1 MQTTMAHIVK
11 LVIFLFTFCFTSEI
25 VAQNNF
31 YKIYTGNGYDYGE
44 GITQSSK
51 DSSYFVTGSSSSF
64 EDAPSQAFILHVDT
78 GGTYIWSKSY
88 GGSAS
93 DIGKRIFHIP
103 DEGNYVAG
111 FSNSFGN
118 GLFDFYFFKTD
129 TTGKLLWEKTFG
141 GNSNELLH
149 DAIQLPDTS
158 FILVG
163 QTSSNDTEIEDLF
176 IVRIS
181 KHGEIKWQKTFG
193 SSGVDIANTIS
204 MIDTNRIIIG
214 GEFYDSDSSKQK
226 AFVLSINAQGEIQ
239 WLKTF
244 GKLSSNYNIKDIFA
258 DSIYIRGVG
267 YAQASVSSAKVYY
280 NMIVEPTG
288 ENYVENYLPQSGSNY
303 FSQIVQYG
311 FYKYH
316 YLAMQPTD
324 NSIIPTYSGG
334 EDLLL
339 CRYKND
345 LTWHPKCVNGSN
357 HGNDHCNQ
365 LIATN
370 DFGAISV
377 GYNVH
382 GGKGGSNVTLIKI
395 GPYDQFP
402 NTTDPPF
409 ESTLV
414 HLKTIESQL
423 QAHFFPNPATNE
435 LHIKIESHQ
444 ETPVKIRNLQGV
456 LIFEKLCIETMKID
470 IESYTKGIYFI
481 EIGDNIQ
488 KFVKE

>member
-1 MQTTMAHIVK
+1 MAHIVK
-11 LVIFLFTFCFTSEI
+11 LLIFVFSFCFTGEI

-44 GITQSSK
+44 GIVQSTK

-64 EDAPSQAFILHVDT
+64 DDAPSQAFILHVDT

-88 GGSAS
+88 GGNAS

-103 DEGNYVAG
+103 HEGNYVAG

-244 GKLSSNYNIKDIFA
+244 GKLSSNYNIKDIYA
-258 DSIYIRGVG
+258 DSMYIRGVG
-267 YAQASVSSAKVYY
+267 YAQASASSAKVYY

-288 ENYVENYLPQSGSNY
+288 ENYVEHYIPQSGSNY

-402 NTTDPPF
+402 NTTGLAI

-414 HLKTIESQL
+414 QLKTVELTLEAQV
-423 QAHFFPNPATNE
+423 FPNPATSE
-435 LHIKIESHQ
+435 LQIKVGTHD
-444 ETPVKIRNLQGV
+444 ETPLTICNLNGSI
-456 LIFEKLCIETMKID
+456 LFKKSFIEETKID
-470 IESYTKGIYFI
+470 ITSYAQGIYFI
-481 EIGDNIQ
+481 EIGNNIQ

>member
-1 MQTTMAHIVK
+1 MAHIVK
-11 LVIFLFTFCFTSEI
+11 LLIFVFSFCFTSEI

-44 GITQSSK
+44 GIAQSTK

-64 EDAPSQAFILHVDT
+64 TDAPSQAFILHIDT

-88 GGSAS
+88 GGNAS

-103 DEGNYVAG
+103 QEGNYVAG

-141 GNSNELLH
+141 GTSNELLH

-176 IVRIS
+176 MARIS
-181 KHGEIKWQKTFG
+181 KNGEIKWQKTFG
-193 SSGVDIANTIS
+193 GNGVDIANSIHL
-204 MIDTNRIIIG
+204 IDSNRILVG
-214 GEFYDSDSSKQK
+214 GEFFDPEYSKQK
-226 AFVLSINAQGEIQ
+226 AFLLSMNAQGEIQ

-244 GKLSSNYNIKDIFA
+244 GQLNSNYCIKDIA
-258 DSIYIRGVG
+258 VDSSFIRGVG
-267 YAQASVSSAKVYY
+267 FAQETASSNKVYY
-280 NMIVEPTG
+280 SMLVDSMGNNYI
-288 ENYVENYLPQSGSNY
+288 ENYIPQSGSNY
-303 FSQIVQYG
+303 YSQIVTYG
-311 FYKYH
+311 FYKYN
-316 YLAMQPTD
+316 YIALQPTD
-324 NSIIPTYSGG
+324 NMIIPTYSGG
-334 EDLLL
+334 EDLLI
-339 CRYKND
+339 CRFKND
-345 LTWHPKCVNGSN
+345 LTWYSKCVNGSN

-365 LIATN
+365 IIATN

-382 GGKGGSNVTLIKI
+382 GGKGGSNISLIKI

-402 NTTDPPF
+402 NTTESPI

-414 HLKTIESQL
+414 HLKTVEPLLPFHI
-423 QAHFFPNPATNE
+423 FPNPATNE
-435 LHIKIESHQ
+435 LHVKIETSA
-444 ETPVKIRNLQGV
+444 ETLVKICNLHGV
-456 LIFEKLCIETMKID
+456 TLLEKLGVTEMIIN
-470 IESYTKGIYFI
+470 IESYPKGIYFI
-481 EIGDNIQ
+481 KIGNTIQ